1 MKTNSLLAV
10 VALASV
16 TSALPVF
23 DSTQEDFYILGK
35 RAPATVFG
43 KCTQPNTV
51 ALTFDDGPY
60 KWHKD
65 VTDLLNK
72 AGAKGTFFVNGQ
84 NWDCIYGN
92 DVANQLLQS
101 YKDGHQIGSH
111 TWSHVNMTNVSSSQM
126 STELSRID
134 TALKKI
140 LGVKA
145 AFLRPPYGAY
155 NDTVRQLVGNNGQQ
169 MVYWD
174 FDNGDSVGKSV
185 NQSIALYDARFAK
198 KPTSILAL
206 NHETYDGTVHK
217 ILPYVL
223 NKYGKSGYR
232 FVTVAECLGMKP
244 YSSIGTPGKRDSSW
258 KC

>member
-1 MKTNSLLAV
+1 MKTSSLLAV
-10 VALASV
+10 VAIATVS
-16 TSALPVF
+16 SALPIF
-23 DSTQEDFYILGK
+23 NATQEDFYVNGN

-43 KCTQPNTV
+43 KCTEPNTV

-60 KWHKD
+60 KWHEEVSQMLK
-65 VTDLLNK
+65 K

-84 NWDCIYGN
+84 NWDCIYSD

-111 TWSHVNMTNVSSSQM
+111 TWSHVHMTEVSSSQLA
-126 STELSRID
+126 TELSKID
-134 TALKKI
+134 TALDKI

-145 AFLRPPYGAY
+145 AFLRPPYGEY
-155 NDTVRQLVGNNGQQ
+155 NDAVRQQVGNNGQQ

-174 FDNGDSVGKSV
+174 FDSGDSVGKTVAESEK
-185 NQSIALYDARFAK
+185 LYDDRFAA
-198 KPTSILAL
+198 KPSSILAL
-206 NHETYDGTVHK
+206 NHETYDTTVHQ

-223 NKYGKSGYR
+223 EKYGKSGYR